1 VNYLKVSEVTRRLL
15 HETFTVSGCRFGSL
29 SNYHCLSSDQSCE
42 LSGELQA
49 AIEKNNLIAADLQAS
64 IRRTEP
70 ELVTLKESAS
80 GLGEIYDND
89 PIACGQTLVCCETL
103 NGAGRI

>member
-1 VNYLKVSEVTRRLL
+1 MKRSRYLAAALEVCLIIIVFLL
-15 HETFTVSGCRFGSL
+15 IKAADF
-29 SNYHCLSSDQSCE
+29 
-42 LSGELQA
+42 SGELQA